1 MKKSVHNNKNT
12 ISTCKNAVNNTVNF
26 ENCSE
31 FVRYDYED
39 KSKKK
44 GSVLNL
50 CYSEN
55 YIMRDIVNY
64 LKESSDMKFYSESER
79 EKYYGKPMYL
89 SYIEYGVTDYWWI
102 ILAVNGYFNPYEFSG
117 WETLIIPNE
126 NDIEKIMDKEMYVNP
141 WLGVIPYKITETTP
155 ELSDIINGYKE

>member
-1 MKKSVHNNKNT
+1 MKKSVHNNRNT
-12 ISTCKNAVNNTVNF
+12 ISTCKNALNNTTNF

-39 KSKKK
+39 KDKRK

-55 YIMRDIVNY
+55 YIMRDIIEY
-64 LKESSDMKFYSESER
+64 LKQNSTLEYFKEEER
-79 EKYYGKPMYL
+79 KKYYGKPMYL
-89 SYIEYGVTDYWWI
+89 SYDKYGVIDYWWV

-126 NDIEKIMDKEMYVNP
+126 NDIEKIIDKEIYVNP
-141 WLGVIPYKITETTP
+141 WLGVIPYKITDTTP
-155 ELSDIINGYKE
+155 ELSEIIDGK